1 MTSESNRNG
10 KYQLSV
16 RGIFAY
22 VTLWAMI
29 FAVVRVLAKYSS
41 IGANGPYPYNAGLV
55 TNFVLPVAIGLVFV
69 AICVTVAYLIGNIK
83 HVRAIAV
90 WCFVIGCFSLPML
103 WIVVVVLAG
112 LGLLSLD

>member
-1 MTSESNRNG
+1 MGYDLCGWPCARRVLQYRCERT
-10 KYQLSV
+10 LSV
-16 RGIFAY
+16 QR
-22 VTLWAMI
+22 
-29 FAVVRVLAKYSS
+29 
-41 IGANGPYPYNAGLV
+41 AGLV
-55 TNFVLPVAIGLVFV
+55 TDFVLPVAIGLVFV
-69 AICVTVAYLIGNIK
+69 AIGVAVAYSFGKIK